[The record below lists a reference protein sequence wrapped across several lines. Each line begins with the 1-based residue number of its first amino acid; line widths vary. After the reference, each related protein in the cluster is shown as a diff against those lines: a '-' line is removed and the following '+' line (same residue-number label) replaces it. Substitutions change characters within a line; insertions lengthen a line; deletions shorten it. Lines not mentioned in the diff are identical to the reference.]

1 MSDIAKFTEKT
12 LSRFSESITD
22 EVFLM
27 IQNDRKLMYEY
38 LKLVEA
44 HGLTTVNQQIGKA
57 VKNRF
62 NLSSDAQREF
72 SPQSTLIQSHQRFE

>member
-12 LSRFSESITD
+12 LARFSESITD
-22 EVFLM
+22 EAFLM

-44 HGLTTVNQQIGKA
+44 HGV
-57 VKNRF
+57 
-62 NLSSDAQREF
+62 
-72 SPQSTLIQSHQRFE
+72 SPR